1 MSLESALPDVVRKSY
16 LRKFA
21 LIVLVVTVAV
31 TSLGLYTQERVSA
44 ELTDQRNAQLET
56 SVQQE
61 AAGMATW
68 AQRQREATRMLSN
81 HEVVRSGS
89 LQDVSDL
96 MRAEDER
103 LPAYVQAVHYV
114 DLEKEKVERTSGV
127 AMMGRDLADLG
138 AEWERGELTFES
150 DADVA
155 TSATYRQLSINRQAF
170 ASPVPG
176 RDAAVMFVVNTT
188 AVASDFRNAIEGGET
203 RVVDR
208 DGRVLFAH
216 NESEEL
222 TVDPQGQRAVAALN
236 GTGEAGV
243 IESNGSLLAY
253 APVEGT
259 NWLVVKSV
267 PTSAAYSLRDE
278 VQTNVLALVAVAL
291 GGLAVIGVVVGRGVK
306 GSLGAL
312 SRRARALAD
321 GDLDTEMAAGDRIDE
336 VGEVQAAVRET
347 QVYLQTVAAQAEAL
361 AAREFDDNALDE
373 DVPGALGDSLDRMHR
388 DLEGFVDDIEQARTE
403 SEQAREEAERLANDL
418 ERQAEQFSATMSR
431 AADGDLTRRL
441 DDDVDNDAMR
451 EIARSCNEMLA
462 ELERTVDRID
472 DFAREVDGASE
483 TIAASAREVETA
495 SEEVS
500 DTVQAIAADAER
512 QDETVQEAAGEMT
525 DLSATIEEVASSAD
539 EVAGTSQAAA
549 EAGDEGRATAART
562 VEEMDAVEA
571 TAGATAEQIEALDA
585 EMDRIGEVVEFIEDV
600 AEQTNVLALNASIEA
615 ARAGE
620 AGEGF
625 AVVADEI
632 KSLARETTE
641 ATDEIGDLIA
651 EVQDATGEAVTDMRE
666 MSDRVADGV
675 DSVEATVEHLE
686 EIVERVEDADDG
698 VQSISAA
705 TDDQAAS
712 TEEVVAMVDEVGD
725 VSSQTADR
733 AESAAAAAEEQTAA
747 ITEVTR
753 NIDSLSEQAGDLR
766 ALTEQFE
773 TSADS
778 AGIDPAGDGTR
789 PAATDGGET
798 SEASRSSSELRSDGG
813 EANE

>member
-21 LIVLVVTVAV
+21 LVVLVVTVAV
-31 TSLGLYTQERVSA
+31 TALGLYTQERVGA
-44 ELTDQRNAQLET
+44 ELTDQRDAQLET

-68 AQRQREATRMLSN
+68 AQRQREATRLLSN
-81 HEVVRSGS
+81 HAVVRSGEQS
-89 LQDVSDL
+89 RIGELLDQEGD
-96 MRAEDER
+96 R
-103 LPAYVQAVHYV
+103 LPAYVQAIHYV
-114 DLEKEKVERTSGV
+114 DFERQKVEQSSGV
-127 AMMGRDLADLG
+127 SMMGLTMDKLG
-138 AEWERGELTFES
+138 AEWERGALTFES
-150 DADVA
+150 DGDVA
-155 TSATYRQLSINRQAF
+155 TSDTYRHLAVNRQAF
-170 ASPVPG
+170 ASPVPDRETG
-176 RDAAVMFVVNTT
+176 VMLVVNTT
-188 AVASDFRNAIEGGET
+188 AVAGDFRNAIEGGDT

-208 DGRVLFAH
+208 EGRVLFAP
-216 NESEEL
+216 NESREL
-222 TVDPQGQRAVAALN
+222 TVDPQGERAVAALN
-236 GTGEAGV
+236 ESGDPGV
-243 IESNGSLLAY
+243 VRANGSLLAY
-253 APVEGT
+253 APVAGT
-259 NWLVVKSV
+259 DWVVVKSV
-267 PTSAAYSLRDE
+267 PTAAAYSLRDE
-278 VQTNVLALVAVAL
+278 VQTNVVALVAVAL
-291 GGLAVIGVVVGRGVK
+291 GGLAVIGVVVGRDVK
-306 GSLGAL
+306 GSLGTL
-312 SRRARALAD
+312 SSRARALAA
-321 GDLDTEMAAGDRIDE
+321 GDLDTEMAASDRIDE

-361 AAREFDDNALDE
+361 AAREFDDDALDE
-373 DVPGALGDSLDRMHR
+373 DVPGALGESLDRMHR
-388 DLEGFVDDIEQARTE
+388 DLEGFVDDIEQARAE
-403 SEQAREEAERLANDL
+403 SEQAREEAERLASDL
-418 ERQAEQFSATMSR
+418 ERQAEQFSATMAR
-431 AADGDLTRRL
+431 AADGDLTQRL
-441 DDDVDNDAMR
+441 DDGVDSDAMR
-451 EIARSCNEMLA
+451 EIARACNEMLA

-512 QDETVQEAAGEMT
+512 QDETVQEAADEMT

-539 EVAGTSQAAA
+539 AVAGTSQAAA
-549 EAGDEGRATAART
+549 EAGAEGRTTAART

-641 ATDEIGDLIA
+641 ATGEIGDLIA
-651 EVQDATGEAVTDMRE
+651 EVQDATGEAVADVRE

-675 DSVEATVEHLE
+675 DGVEATVENLA

-698 VQSISAA
+698 VQSISDA

-725 VSSQTADR
+725 VSSQTAER

-753 NIDSLSEQAGDLR
+753 NIDSLSDRASDLR
-766 ALTEQFE
+766 ALTEHFE
-773 TSADS
+773 TSAD
-778 AGIDPAGDGTR
+778 ADGEDRGPVEGGDDR
-789 PAATDGGET
+789 PAVADGSG
-798 SEASRSSSELRSDGG
+798 ASDAGG
-813 EANE
+813 D